1 MKKIL
6 FIFFTLILIS
16 NPLQAQKTSDEVVAE
31 FFRIYQINTSDAIDY
46 AFQNNKWMEE
56 RGEEILNLKYQLFE
70 TQKLM
75 GEYLGF
81 EKLHEQNLGQSLK
94 ELTYVVKY
102 ERQPLRFKFHFYK
115 ARNDWEILNFYYDDN
130 FSEEFLKLD

>member
-1 MKKIL
+1 MKKTL
-6 FIFFTLILIS
+6 FIFFVLILIS
-16 NPLQAQKTSDEVVAE
+16 TPLQAQKTSDEVIQE
-31 FFRIYQINTSDAIDY
+31 FFRIYQINTSDAIDF

-56 RGEEILNLKYQLFE
+56 RGEDILNLKYQLFE

-81 EKLHEQNLGQSLK
+81 EKLHEQSLGQSLR

-115 ARNDWEILNFYYDDN
+115 AKNDWEILNFYYDDN